1 VWFSKLTSA
10 IVADDPA
17 DTEADEG
24 SKMRTIA
31 RLAAVLSLILG
42 LEHAYAVASF
52 ARQTGLSCNV
62 CHSNPPELTAFGRN
76 FKLKGYVLTDTAARD
91 KVGNTKD
98 LLLSKYIPLSAMI
111 LISDTAFEANQPA
124 SQNNAAGFPQQLSI
138 FLAGGFA
145 SHFGGLAQV
154 TYTHT
159 DDHFGIDN
167 TDLRYANQRKL
178 AGKDWWYG
186 ITLNNNPT
194 VEDVWNSTPAWGF
207 PWISTS
213 SGVDPIASPLING
226 GLGQDVAGVGGY
238 SMWNN
243 HLYTDVTV
251 YRSEHAGAATPVTGT
266 GQAFNIS
273 GVAPYWRAA
282 WQQSWG
288 SNYLEV
294 GTYGIY
300 VNSFPNAITGPE
312 DRYVDPAFDFQYERP
327 FGDNL
332 LDAHGTY
339 IHEKSDLG
347 ATFASGGATTKSNH
361 LNTLKLDS
369 TYHWRNKYSATGA
382 VFSTTGN
389 GDPLL
394 YAPAALTG
402 SNNGRPNT
410 SGYIA
415 QFAYWP
421 VQNID
426 INLNYSGYWKFN
438 GAGVNYDGAKRNAS
452 DNNTVYIALWVN
464 F

>member
-1 VWFSKLTSA
+1 
-10 IVADDPA
+10 
-17 DTEADEG
+17 
-24 SKMRTIA
+24 MRDFLRIFTCA
-31 RLAAVLSLILG
+31 YLFLFLNC
-42 LEHAYAVASF
+42 AYAVPSF

-76 FKLKGYVLTDTAARD
+76 FKLRGYVLTDITAKD
-91 KVGNTKD
+91 KVGNSKD
-98 LLLSKYIPLSAMI
+98 LLLSTHIPLAVMMLLSN
-111 LISDTAFEANQPA
+111 TAFQSNQPA
-124 SQNNAAGFPQQLSI
+124 SQNNSAGFPQQLSL

-145 SHFGGLAQV
+145 SHFGGMAQV

-159 DDHFGIDN
+159 DDHFGMDN
-167 TDLRYANQRKL
+167 TDLRYANQGKL
-178 AGKDWWYG
+178 RGKDWEYG

-194 VEDVWNSTPAWGF
+194 VEDMWNSSPAWGF
-207 PWISTS
+207 PWISTA

-226 GLGQDVAGVGGY
+226 ALGQDVAGLGAYGL
-238 SMWNN
+238 WNN
-243 HLYTDVTV
+243 HLYGDVTL
-251 YRSEHAGAATPVTGT
+251 YRSEHAGAATPVNGS
-266 GQAFNIS
+266 GQTYNIS

-300 VNSFPNAITGPE
+300 ANSFPGAVSGPE
-312 DRYVDPAFDFQYERP
+312 GRYVDPSFDFQYERP
-327 FGDNL
+327 FGPNL
-332 LDAHGTY
+332 LDVHGTY

-347 ATFASGGATTKSNH
+347 ATYLAGGASTKSNY
-361 LNTLKLDS
+361 LNTFKLDS
-369 TYHWRNKYSATGA
+369 TYHWANKYSATGA
-382 VFSTTGN
+382 LFSTTGN
-389 GDPLL
+389 SDSLL

-402 SNNGRPNT
+402 SNNGNPDT

-426 INLNYSGYWKFN
+426 INVNYSGYFKFN
-438 GAGVNYDGAKRNAS
+438 GASTNYDGALRNAS
-452 DNNTVYIALWVN
+452 DNNSVYMALWLN